1 VTLHWTA
8 RAALGGALLGGSW
21 AALHRAEVQRADV
34 RVGDAV
40 RHFGGPALDSAVRH
54 TTDLGSVYSVLGIA
68 TTLALTGRQRLAADV
83 AGVGMVAWNVAQVNK
98 TRVRRQRPYEQ
109 DGVRRLIRKPTGSS
123 FPSGHAAVGVAVFT
137 LLGDAGRGSLSRR
150 LLHAFGGYVALSRIY
165 VGVHYPTDV
174 LGGAGMGLM
183 AASLWRGPVA
193 AVNAAAVGAATA
205 VGRRILPPLL
215 AIAGRVVF
223 GVRRRQRPTPAV
235 AASAA

>member
-1 VTLHWTA
+1 
-8 RAALGGALLGGSW
+8 
-21 AALHRAEVQRADV
+21 
-34 RVGDAV
+34 
-40 RHFGGPALDSAVRH
+40 
-54 TTDLGSVYSVLGIA
+54 VLGIA